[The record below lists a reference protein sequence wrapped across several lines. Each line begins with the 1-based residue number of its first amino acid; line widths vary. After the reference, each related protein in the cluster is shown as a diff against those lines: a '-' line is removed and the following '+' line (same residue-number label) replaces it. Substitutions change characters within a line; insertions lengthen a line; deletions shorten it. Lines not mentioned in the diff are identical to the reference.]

1 MSEAKRSER
10 RAGFLYALGALGLWG
25 LVLPIY
31 IKALAAVPVVEI
43 LAHRILW
50 AALFTLVLLALLGRL
65 RTLGTV
71 LVPRSLGLLVLSAA
85 LVTLNWV
92 TYVVAVINNNLLAAS
107 LGYFLNPLV
116 SIALGMLVLGERLRP
131 RQLLACGIAAI
142 GVLILA
148 VAIRGVPWIAL
159 SLALSFGCYGL
170 VRKVVAVEALAGFTF
185 EVGILAPVA
194 AGYLLW
200 LAATGRGA
208 FARATPGLDLL
219 LLGSGL
225 VTALPLVW
233 FAAAARKLP
242 LTTIGLLQ
250 FTAPS
255 AAFLL
260 GVFVYGEPFGAAQ
273 AACFGCIWL
282 ALLVYSLDALMGARA
297 TTLKAPSAASD

>member
-1 MSEAKRSER
+1 MDNTGQHER
-10 RAGFLYALGALGLWG
+10 RAGYLYAFGAFALWG

-31 IKALAAVPVVEI
+31 IKALKAVPVVEI

-50 AALFTLVLLALLGRL
+50 AALFALLLLAFLGRL
-65 RTLGTV
+65 RLLRTV
-71 LVPRSLGLLVLSAA
+71 LLPRSLGLLVLSAA
-85 LVTLNWV
+85 LVTINWV
-92 TYVVAVINNNLLAAS
+92 TYVIAVTHDNLLAAS

-116 SIALGMLVLGERLRP
+116 SIALGMLVLGERLKP
-131 RQLLACGIAAI
+131 RQLAACGVAAV

-148 VAIRGVPWIAL
+148 AATRGVPWIAL

-170 VRKVVAVEALAGFTF
+170 VRKVVAVEALAGFAF
-185 EVGILAPVA
+185 EVAILAPLA
-194 AGYLLW
+194 AGYLVW
-200 LAATGRGA
+200 LGATGGGA
-208 FARATPGLDLL
+208 FALATPGLDLL

-225 VTALPLVW
+225 FTALPLVW

-260 GVFVYGEPFGAAQ
+260 GIFAFGEPFGAAQ

-282 ALLVYSLDALMGARA
+282 ALLLYSLDTVMGVRAGALRARG
-297 TTLKAPSAASD
+297 AASE

>member
-1 MSEAKRSER
+1 MSEARRSER

-85 LVTLNWV
+85 LVTVNWV
-92 TYVVAVINNNLLAAS
+92 TYVVAVINDNLLAAS

-208 FARATPGLDLL
+208 FARAAPGLDLL

>member
-1 MSEAKRSER
+1 
-10 RAGFLYALGALGLWG
+10 
-25 LVLPIY
+25 VLPIY

-50 AALFTLVLLALLGRL
+50 AVLFSFVLLAVLGRL
-65 RTLGTV
+65 RRLGTV
-71 LVPRSLGLLVLSAA
+71 LPPRSLGLLTVSAA
-85 LVTLNWV
+85 LVTINWI
-92 TYVVAVINNNLLAAS
+92 TYVVAVTNNNLLAAS

-131 RQLLACGIAAI
+131 RQLWACGVAAL

-148 VAIRGVPWIAL
+148 AAIRGVPWIAL

-185 EVGILAPVA
+185 EVAILAPFA

-200 LAATGRGA
+200 LGIVGRGA
-208 FARATPGLDLL
+208 FTLASPGLDLL

-225 VTALPLVW
+225 FTALPLVW

-260 GVFVYGEPFGAAQ
+260 GVFVFGESFGAAQ

-282 ALLVYSLDALMGARA
+282 ALLLYSLDALIGARGGVVR
-297 TTLKAPSAASD
+297 APGAAAD

>member
-1 MSEAKRSER
+1 MDNSGRHER
-10 RAGFLYALGALGLWG
+10 RAGFLYAFGAFGLWG

-31 IKALAAVPVVEI
+31 IKALKAVPVLEI
-43 LAHRILW
+43 LGHRILW
-50 AALFTLVLLALLGRL
+50 AALFALVLLAFLGRL
-65 RTLGTV
+65 RVLRTV
-71 LVPRSLGLLVLSAA
+71 LLPRSLGLLVLSAA
-85 LVTLNWV
+85 LVTVNWV
-92 TYVVAVINNNLLAAS
+92 TYVIAVTQDNLLAAS

-116 SIALGMLVLGERLRP
+116 SIALGMLVLGERLRT
-131 RQLLACGIAAI
+131 RQLAASGIAAG
-142 GVLILA
+142 GVQILA
-148 VAIRGVPWIAL
+148 AATRGLPWIAL

-185 EVGILAPVA
+185 EVAILAPLA
-194 AGYLLW
+194 AGYLICLGV
-200 LAATGRGA
+200 TGRGS
-208 FARATPGLDLL
+208 FALAAPRLDLL

-225 VTALPLVW
+225 FTALPLVW

-260 GVFVYGEPFGAAQ
+260 GIFAFGEPFGAAQ

-282 ALLVYSLDALMGARA
+282 ALLLYSLDAVMGARGS
-297 TTLKAPSAASD
+297 TLKARAASD

>member
-1 MSEAKRSER
+1 MRDGKGNER
-10 RAGFLYALGALGLWG
+10 RAGFLYALGAFGLWG
-25 LVLPIY
+25 LVLPVY
-31 IKALAAVPVVEI
+31 IKALAAVPVAEI
-43 LAHRILW
+43 LAHRVVW
-50 AALFTLVLLALLGRL
+50 AALLALALLALLGRL
-65 RTLGTV
+65 RVLRTV
-71 LVPRSLGLLVLSAA
+71 LILRSLGLLVLSAA
-85 LVTLNWV
+85 LVTINWV
-92 TYVVAVINNNLLAAS
+92 TYVVAVTNDHLLAAS

-131 RQLLACGIAAI
+131 RQLWACAIAAF

-148 VAIRGVPWIAL
+148 AAIRGVPWIAL

-170 VRKVVAVEALAGFTF
+170 VRKVVAAEALAGFTF
-185 EVGILAPVA
+185 EVTILAPFA

-208 FARATPGLDLL
+208 FALASPGLDLL

-225 VTALPLVW
+225 FTALPLVW

-282 ALLVYSLDALMGARA
+282 ALAVYSLDAVMGARA
-297 TTLKAPSAASD
+297 SAIKAPGAASD

>member
-1 MSEAKRSER
+1 MRDGKGDER
-10 RAGFLYALGALGLWG
+10 RAGLLYALGAFGLWG
-25 LVLPIY
+25 LVLPVY
-31 IKALAAVPVVEI
+31 IKALAAVPVAEI
-43 LAHRILW
+43 LAHRVVW
-50 AALFTLVLLALLGRL
+50 AALLALALLALLGRL
-65 RTLGTV
+65 RVLRTV
-71 LVPRSLGLLVLSAA
+71 LTPRSLGLLVLSAA
-85 LVTLNWV
+85 LVTINWV
-92 TYVVAVINNNLLAAS
+92 TYVVAVTSDHLLAAS

-116 SIALGMLVLGERLRP
+116 SIALGLLVLGERLRP
-131 RQLLACGIAAI
+131 RQLWACAIAAF

-148 VAIRGVPWIAL
+148 AAIRGVPWIAL

-170 VRKVVAVEALAGFTF
+170 VRKVVAAEALAGF
-185 EVGILAPVA
+185 ILAPFA

-208 FARATPGLDLL
+208 FALASPGLDML

-225 VTALPLVW
+225 FTALPLVW

-282 ALLVYSLDALMGARA
+282 ALAVYSLDTVMGARA
-297 TTLKAPSAASD
+297 SAIKVPGAASD

>member
-85 LVTLNWV
+85 LVTVNWV
-92 TYVVAVINNNLLAAS
+92 TYVVAVINDNLLAAS

-208 FARATPGLDLL
+208 FARAAPGLDLL

>member
-10 RAGFLYALGALGLWG
+10 HAGFLYALGALGLWG

-85 LVTLNWV
+85 LVTVNWV
-92 TYVVAVINNNLLAAS
+92 TYVVAVINDNLLAAS

-208 FARATPGLDLL
+208 FARAAPGLDLL